1 MYFISDIRF
10 SPEHGRELPY
20 YKIKES
26 FRDVLGR
33 VHTRVLLTP
42 GYLPELN
49 TEEVIQVRRGLTF
62 LMEESALIPGQPR
75 LFTVDPRV
83 GYSEKVLGYIDKFW
97 EAILKSGKIDASRE
111 SYDAAER
118 KARRLIDVNTVKH
131 TDAREAGAENVC
143 VQAIKE
149 LQLDTFLRREGWTE
163 RRIDATLA
171 SLIVRTVYS
180 PSEWEALR
188 LLRENSSA
196 MELVTGR
203 FGDMP
208 TQREVYGAAPSL
220 YALKDKLERHL
231 CSRTDTLFNLTN
243 RVMLFDLTNFYFEG
257 SKQGSAK
264 ARFGRSKEKR
274 SDCRLLVL
282 ALAVNTE
289 GFIRY
294 SSILAGN
301 TADPSALPHMVENI
315 IAKNP
320 VPSNPDEKVLVVI
333 DAGIATEDNLRLLR
347 ESGYNYL
354 CVSRTKPADCTL
366 ACDGRSVTVLDSRRR
381 PITLAQV
388 AHEEGGDYYLR
399 VNSPGKA
406 MTERSMNRQ
415 WRERFEAE
423 LQKARDA
430 LSRKGGTKSYDK
442 VVERVGRA
450 RGRYPSVSKYYQI
463 EYVRCERNPQHMA
476 DIRWRI
482 AISDDEAEQRFGTY
496 FLRTNVPK
504 LDEKT
509 TWEYYNLIREIE
521 ASNRQLKLDL
531 ELRPIYHQKDDSSDA
546 HLFFGMLSYWIVNTI
561 RHKLKQHGINHYW
574 TELKRILHT
583 QKAITTE
590 ADNVLGEPVQLRL
603 CSDPT
608 DRAAEIYRA
617 LGYNPVPF
625 KRYTIKASS
634 PPPDGKIC
642 STHGKIPKNETTTG
656 QPNSDKPP
664 LKLG

>member
-1 MYFISDIRF
+1 MYFTSVIRF

-33 VHTRVLLTP
+33 VHTRVMLTP
-42 GYLPELN
+42 GYLPDLDSDE
-49 TEEVIQVRRGLTF
+49 ISQVRRGLTY
-62 LMEESALIPGQPR
+62 LMEESALIPGQR
-75 LFTVDPRV
+75 RIFSVDPRE
-83 GYSEKVLGYIDKFW
+83 GCSGKVLGYIDRFW
-97 EAILKSGKIDASRE
+97 RDILDSGRIDVSRE
-111 SYDAAER
+111 SYDLAER
-118 KARRLIDVNTVKH
+118 KARRLIDVDTVRH

-143 VQAIKE
+143 LQAIRE
-149 LQLDTFLRREGWTE
+149 LQLDTFLRREGWSE

-196 MELVTGR
+196 MELLTGR

-208 TQREVYGAAPSL
+208 TQREVYAAAPSL

-231 CSRTDTLFNLTN
+231 CRRTDTLFNLTN

-282 ALAVNTE
+282 ALAVNTA

-301 TADPSALPHMVENI
+301 TADPKALPGMVENI

-320 VPSNPDEKVLVVI
+320 VSPDPDDKVLVVI

-347 ESGYNYL
+347 EAGYNYL
-354 CVSRTKPADCTL
+354 CVSRTKPADVTL
-366 ACDGRSVTVLDSRRR
+366 EADGRTVTVLDSRRR

-388 AHEEGGDYYLR
+388 AHEDGGDYFLR
-399 VNSPGKA
+399 VNSPSKA

-415 WRERFEAE
+415 WRERFEME
-423 LQKARDA
+423 LAKAKDA
-430 LSRKGGTKSYDK
+430 LGRKGGTKDYDK

-450 RGRYPSVSKYYQI
+450 RGKYPSVSKYYRI
-463 EYVRCERNPQHMA
+463 EYTRSEENPRHMA
-476 DIRWRI
+476 DISWQV
-482 AISDDEAEQRFGTY
+482 AIGEDEDEQRFGTY
-496 FLRTNVPK
+496 FLRTNVPR
-504 LDEKT
+504 LDEKA

-521 ASNRQLKLDL
+521 ATNRQLKTDL
-531 ELRPIYHQKDDSSDA
+531 ELRPIHHQKDDNSDA
-546 HLFFGMLSYWIVNTI
+546 HLFFGMLAYWIVNTV

-574 TELKRILHT
+574 TEIRRILHT

-590 ADNVLGEPVQLRL
+590 ADNALGEPVRLRL

-625 KRYTIKASS
+625 KRYTLQPPS
-634 PPPDGKIC
+634 PPPPPEMKIC
-642 STHGKIPKNETTTG
+642 STHEKIKKKQSPTG
-656 QPNSDKPP
+656 QPHSD
-664 LKLG
+664 